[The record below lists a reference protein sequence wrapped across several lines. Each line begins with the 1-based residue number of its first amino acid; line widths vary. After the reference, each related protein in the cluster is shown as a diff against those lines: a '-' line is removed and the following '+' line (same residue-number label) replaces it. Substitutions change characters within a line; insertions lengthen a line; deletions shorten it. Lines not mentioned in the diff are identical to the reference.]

1 MTKTAEQALNTR
13 AVYVRL
19 LKYVRPYWKTFVL
32 AIIGLA
38 LVGLTEPVLPAMMK
52 PLLDNGF
59 GKGNTTSLWIIPAA
73 LMGLFFVRGVL
84 AFGTTYLINWVSN
97 KVLVDIRNEMFS
109 KLIQMPASFYNRESA
124 GKLVSRLVF
133 EVNNLNLAAVH
144 VLTAGVQESLVI
156 IGLLALLLWI
166 NWQLT
171 LIALVLIPVIA
182 WAISTAGRR
191 VRKLSADNLAVTGEM
206 AHIVEEAV
214 ICQKVI
220 KVYAGQ
226 ARESARFNI
235 AGEKLRAFARRL
247 AVAEA
252 AVTPITQMLAAFAVS
267 AVVMI
272 AVYQSRTDQ
281 TSVGGF
287 VSFVTAM
294 LMLLAPLKRVS
305 SISSNL
311 QKGLAS
317 ADVVFEL
324 LDQQTEV
331 DAGTHVLGAN
341 DEVVKG
347 GIEFNHVSLR
357 YPDAQTDAITDLSL
371 LIAPGELV
379 ALVGASG
386 GGKTSLAN
394 LLLRFYEPSA
404 GAISLDGHPLQSLTL
419 QSLRA
424 QIAVVSQETMLF
436 NESIGANISFGGS
449 KQGSNNNDEA
459 ALMAAAE
466 AAYLGETIRAL
477 PMGLATPI
485 GDNGNLL
492 SGGQRQRLAIARA
505 IYKDAPILVL
515 DEATSAL
522 DNESE
527 RYVQEALSRL
537 MRGRTTIVIAHRLS
551 TVQNADRIVVLDGG
565 KIGEQGTHAQLLERG
580 GTYARL
586 YANESFES

>member
-1 MTKTAEQALNTR
+1 M
-13 AVYVRL
+13 
-19 LKYVRPYWKTFVL
+19 
-32 AIIGLA
+32 
-38 LVGLTEPVLPAMMK
+38 
-52 PLLDNGF
+52 
-59 GKGNTTSLWIIPAA
+59 
-73 LMGLFFVRGVL
+73 
-84 AFGTTYLINWVSN
+84 
-97 KVLVDIRNEMFS
+97 
-109 KLIQMPASFYNRESA
+109 
-124 GKLVSRLVF
+124 
-133 EVNNLNLAAVH
+133 
-144 VLTAGVQESLVI
+144 
-156 IGLLALLLWI
+156 
-166 NWQLT
+166 
-171 LIALVLIPVIA
+171 
-182 WAISTAGRR
+182 
-191 VRKLSADNLAVTGEM
+191 RKLSADNLAVTAEM

-214 ICQKVI
+214 VCQKVI

-331 DAGTHVLGAN
+331 DSGTYVIGQG
-341 DEVVKG
+341 DEVVRG
-347 GIEFNHVSLR
+347 AIEFKGVCLR
-357 YPDAQTDAITDLSL
+357 YPDAQTDAISDLNLS
-371 LIAPGELV
+371 ISSGEMV

-386 GGKTSLAN
+386 GGKTSIAN
-394 LLLRFYEPSA
+394 LLLRFYEPTA
-404 GAISLDGHPLQSLTL
+404 GHISLDGHPLQDLTMK
-419 QSLRA
+419 SLRA

-436 NESIGANISFGGS
+436 NESIGANIGFGGAE
-449 KQGSNNNDEA
+449 KLEA
-459 ALMAAAE
+459 DDDGLMAAAE

-477 PMGLATPI
+477 PMGLSTAI

-551 TVQNADRIVVLDGG
+551 TVQNADRIVVLDNG
-565 KIGEQGTHAQLLERG
+565 KVVEQGNHAQLLERG

>member
-1 MTKTAEQALNTR
+1 MYKAAGPNLDTR
-13 AVYVRL
+13 AVYTRL
-19 LKYVRPYWKTFVL
+19 LKYVRPYWKTFALAVL
-32 AIIGLA
+32 GLA

-59 GKGNTTSLWIIPAA
+59 GKGNTTSLWVIPAA

-109 KLIQMPASFYNRESA
+109 KLIQMPASFYTRESA

-144 VLTAGVQESLVI
+144 VLTAGIQESLVI
-156 IGLLALLLWI
+156 VGLLALLLWI

-214 ICQKVI
+214 VCQKVI

-324 LDQQTEV
+324 LDQQTEI
-331 DAGTHVLGAN
+331 DTGTHVLGCN
-341 DEVVKG
+341 DEVIKG
-347 GIEFNHVSLR
+347 GIVFNHVSLR
-357 YPDAQTDAITDLSL
+357 YPDAQTDAISDLSL
-371 LIAPGELV
+371 SIAPGEVL

-404 GAISLDGHPLQSLTL
+404 GTISLDDHPLPSLTL
-419 QSLRA
+419 KSLRA

-436 NESIGANISFGGS
+436 NESIGANISFGAANQH
-449 KQGSNNNDEA
+449 KTDEA

-477 PMGLATPI
+477 PMGLSTAI

-551 TVQNADRIVVLDGG
+551 TVQNADRIIVLDGG
-565 KIGEQGTHAQLLERG
+565 KIVELGNHTQLLARG
-580 GTYARL
+580 GIYARL
-586 YANESFES
+586 FANESFES